1 MRCPGGSGWD
11 RLQGEVIS
19 VGPVNLLGTRVTA
32 QVRLNR
38 SEAGRRNASGM
49 GPVTN
54 PALLERL
61 HGLPLG
67 RPVRDPVLWAETSGL
82 PDGIVDRGGTG
93 CTVVRLLDQPLAIDG
108 VIVPGER
115 GRELQAV
122 QDASLF
128 AGFTRRWVE
137 TRRVAIADTV
147 ILEAKL
153 FGVGV
158 LDPRGQVVL
167 SAAPPVLTTTDGWT
181 WLLAE
186 KAYGRWLRQVDLRR
200 GGRPLG

>member
-1 MRCPGGSGWD
+1 MRCPGDPGWD
-11 RLQGEVIS
+11 RPQGEVIP

-38 SEAGRRNASGM
+38 SEVGRRNASGV
-49 GPVTN
+49 GPVTD

-67 RPVRDPVLWAETSGL
+67 RPVYDPALWAETSGL
-82 PDGIVDRGGTG
+82 PDGIVDRGDAG
-93 CTVVRLLDQPLAIDG
+93 CTVVRLLEQPLVIDG

-115 GRELQAV
+115 GRELRAV

-128 AGFTRRWVE
+128 AGFTRRWVQ
-137 TRRVAIADTV
+137 TRRVAIPDAV

-153 FGVGV
+153 CGVGL

-167 SAAPPVLTTTDGWT
+167 PAEPPTITTTDGWT

-186 KAYGRWLRQVDLRR
+186 KTYRRWLKQT
-200 GGRPLG
+200 GTGN